1 MSFNPMKD
9 LRSYA
14 NGVIDESALDE
25 NIATQST
32 SGSDFSDAFYG
43 LDADFIQECIADA
56 IPIVTSAEIMDEDA
70 EYIESVVNDAVHR
83 LSDYFMAQGLINEAP
98 TVPTINKKLN
108 VVHLNK
114 EAQIKRLTK
123 IFTLKLAR
131 HKGTTQYKKYK
142 IGTNLRKTN
151 MEAMTKQFGSQ
162 AERMAK
168 QTYAKLKNHPK
179 SAVVIS
185 DQRQK
190 ISNNS
195 AKKKKKK

>member
-14 NGVIDESALDE
+14 SGVIDESAFSE
-25 NIATQST
+25 NIATQSS
-32 SGSDFSDAFYG
+32 SGSDFGDAFYG

-70 EYIESVVNDAVHR
+70 EYIETVVNEAVSR

-98 TVPTINKKLN
+98 SVPTINKKLN

-131 HKGTTQYKKYK
+131 HKGTAHYKKYK
-142 IGTNLRKTN
+142 IGTNLRRAN

-168 QTYAKLKNHPK
+168 QAYAKLKNHPK

-185 DQRQK
+185 DQRKK
-190 ISNNS
+190 IANNS
-195 AKKKKKK
+195 AKKKK